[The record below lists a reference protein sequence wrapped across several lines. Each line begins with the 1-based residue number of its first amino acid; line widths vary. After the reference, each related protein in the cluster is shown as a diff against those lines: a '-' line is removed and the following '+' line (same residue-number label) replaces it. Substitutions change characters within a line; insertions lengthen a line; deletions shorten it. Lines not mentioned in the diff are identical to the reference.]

1 MTTILNAY
9 DRRQLLLIDKQ
20 LFLLK
25 EGKIDLGTLVSR
37 LEALLNV
44 IESVNIAW
52 KDLFQSEWANL
63 ELVYANLLYTGHE
76 ELNLFEKEFV
86 NQTINNL
93 NDMVLNILKTSLNQ
107 NKTLNNSIKRALL
120 IQERWLM
127 CPDCSEAWK
136 PSSCDAMIICPACD
150 QLLQNPL
157 IEK

>member
-9 DRRQLLLIDKQ
+9 DRRQLILIDKQ
-20 LFLLK
+20 LFLFK

-63 ELVYANLLYTGHE
+63 ELVYANLLY
-76 ELNLFEKEFV
+76 
-86 NQTINNL
+86 TINNL